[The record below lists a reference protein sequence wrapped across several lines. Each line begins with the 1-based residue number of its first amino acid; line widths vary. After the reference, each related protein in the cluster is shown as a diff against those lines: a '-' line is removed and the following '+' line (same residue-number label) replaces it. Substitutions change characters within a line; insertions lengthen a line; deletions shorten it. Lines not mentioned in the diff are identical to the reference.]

1 MKHLKSYSTSNSK
14 DKLLYKNFKLDNGC
28 FRVFRPTGKLI
39 SKVLKKRP
47 GPNVR
52 FTSRP
57 IGVISKLD
65 KV

>member
-1 MKHLKSYSTSNSK
+1 MKYLKSSSTSNS
-14 DKLLYKNFKLDNGC
+14 KLLYKNFKLDNGC
-28 FRVFRPTGKLI
+28 FRVIIPTGKLI
-39 SKVLKKRP
+39 SKVLKKRL